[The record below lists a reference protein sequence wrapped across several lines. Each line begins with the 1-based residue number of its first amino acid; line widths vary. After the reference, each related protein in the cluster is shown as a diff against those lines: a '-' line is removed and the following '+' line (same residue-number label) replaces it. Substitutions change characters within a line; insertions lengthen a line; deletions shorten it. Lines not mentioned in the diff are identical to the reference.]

1 MAFNRE
7 AAKAEGYTDEE
18 IDAYL
23 QQQSGQKKEPT
34 TISIDDLPA
43 PTTVIQE
50 PGTSAA
56 SVATTAG
63 LAAAPYVL
71 PAAGAAAAAVGGSK
85 LYGAWNASAQ
95 AAKALADAKMASEQG
110 IAQRAAMKMNPQM
123 ARPGPA
129 NFGPGTAM
137 PTQPYQAPVSGPVVP
152 QAAPASAPAV
162 AQQTVQQ
169 TARQSM
175 ADKVRQLAAQR
186 IIPVMGQAG
195 EMAGQALSKA
205 APLLRGANIAGSAL
219 YSGELNSNEQAEL
232 ERRRRMP
239 PTITR

>member
-1 MAFNRE
+1 MAFDRQ
-7 AAKAEGYTDEE
+7 AAKEEGYTDEE

-23 QQQSGQKKEPT
+23 QAESKKKNEPA
-34 TISIDDLPA
+34 TISINDLPA

-56 SVATTAG
+56 AVTATAG
-63 LAAAPYVL
+63 MAVAPYVL
-71 PAAGAAAAAVGGSK
+71 PAAGAAAAAIGGSK

-95 AAKALADAKMASEQG
+95 AAQALADANMATEQG
-110 IAQRAAMKMNPQM
+110 RAQRAAQKITPQM

-137 PTQPYQAPVSGPVVP
+137 PTQPYSVPVSGPVAP
-152 QAAPASAPAV
+152 PASAPAM
-162 AQQTVQQ
+162 AQQAAQQ

-175 ADKVRQLAAQR
+175 ADKVRQMAAQR

-205 APLLRGANIAGSAL
+205 APLLRGANVAGSAL

-232 ERRRRMP
+232 ERRRKMGA
-239 PTITR
+239 TISK